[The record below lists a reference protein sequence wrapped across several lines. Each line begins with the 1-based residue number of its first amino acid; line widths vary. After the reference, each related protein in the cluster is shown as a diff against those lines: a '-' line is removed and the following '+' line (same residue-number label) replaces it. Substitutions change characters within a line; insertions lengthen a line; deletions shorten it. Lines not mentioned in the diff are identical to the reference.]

1 MNEGEVYFALF
12 AEDFDPDEV
21 TEIIGIEP
29 TKTRRKGNPIRRHT
43 SWIYSTGKIEDEVV
57 DVYEMSSS
65 LIAKLAPHAEKI
77 IKAKEKFSLE
87 AVLEVVLTVTP
98 DDTKSTPAIGFESEV
113 IAFVHKIGATI
124 DIDTY
129 RGES

>member
-12 AEDFDPDEV
+12 ADEFDPDEV
-21 TEIIGIEP
+21 TKIIGIEP
-29 TKTRRKGNPIRRHT
+29 TKTRRKGNPIPKHT
-43 SWIYSTGKIEDEVV
+43 SWVYSTGQVEDEVV

-65 LIAKLAPHAEKI
+65 LIAKLAPHAEEI
-77 IKAKEKFSLE
+77 IKAKEKFCLE

-98 DDTKSTPAIGFESEV
+98 DDSKSTPAIGFESEV
-113 IAFVHKIGATI
+113 IAFVHKVGATI

>member
-1 MNEGEVYFALF
+1 MNEGEVYFALY
-12 AEDFDPDEV
+12 ADEFDPDEV
-21 TEIIGIEP
+21 TKIIGIEP
-29 TKTRRKGNPIRRHT
+29 TKTRRKGNPIPRCT
-43 SWIYSTGKIEDEVV
+43 FWEYSTGKIEDEVV

-65 LIAKLAPHAEKI
+65 LVATLVPHADKI
-77 IKAKEKFSLE
+77 IQAKERFGLQ

-98 DDTKSTPAIGFESEV
+98 DESKSTPTIGFEAEV
-113 IAFVHKIGATI
+113 IAFVHNVGATI